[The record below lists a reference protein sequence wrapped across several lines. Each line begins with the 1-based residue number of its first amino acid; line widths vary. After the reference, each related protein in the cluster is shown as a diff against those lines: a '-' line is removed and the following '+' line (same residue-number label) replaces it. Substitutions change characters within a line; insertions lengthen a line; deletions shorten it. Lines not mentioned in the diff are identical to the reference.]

1 MPLFPRK
8 SYAKPDTWPYAISLK
23 QEREMSTLRL
33 SGLKAGAWTSAE
45 LSRSHTERR
54 LSFDKLRMVSEVEPG
69 AVERVKSI
77 G

>member
-45 LSRSHTERR
+45 LTVEAH
-54 LSFDKLRMVSEVEPG
+54 VEPG
-69 AVERVKSI
+69 AVERVKSV